1 MQSYRDLIS
10 WQKSMDLV
18 EDVYKLT
25 NKLPK
30 DELYSLSNQL
40 RRAAVSIP
48 SNIAEGHDRNSLRQ
62 YINFLLIAI
71 SSNSELQT
79 QLEICVRIG
88 YLTREEV
95 KPVFLLSQEI
105 TKILRSTVASLK
117 KKQTVDS

>member
-1 MQSYRDLIS
+1 
-10 WQKSMDLV
+10 MDLV

-62 YINFLLIAI
+62 YINFLMIAI

-88 YLTREEV
+88 YLTRAEV

-117 KKQTVDS
+117 KKQTADS